1 MTDSASIGVNR
12 QHMVIMESVRHGAGR
27 GILWWFVMNPYPN
40 DHVNRSC
47 QGRTPVIVLVLV
59 LLCGVLG
66 IVTVP
71 PGSTPDVWAHV
82 YRVDA
87 MLNGDVI
94 ARPVRAMSDYHPNAA
109 HNTGG
114 WVNDDVIAFSLANDR
129 HYVSGL
135 VDAASITVNDGH
147 RSEVPFDNTAVYP
160 PIAYLPQLSAFVVG
174 RLLHLNVTWQ
184 FYLAE
189 VFQLAVYLMAV
200 WIGLRVLAGIPSSR
214 WFRMLAGLLAVCLAL
229 PDSFMFSPDSTVVA
243 LSLPLTCMLIRC
255 LQADRLEAGD
265 CVLLIGLTGI
275 LALSKFAYA
284 PCLLMALMPIITHRR
299 MPMRSRLILVAGCV
313 LSVMLLLTW
322 LKFGTG
328 FATNPSRVPYN
339 EVLRRQRELLA
350 APHRFLP
357 RMFYSIVRLQGWS
370 WWEPPLLFLFWMLA
384 LAALMLTVIVWRRDR
399 QRLLFWLMS
408 WTTIMGCVT
417 LVYVAIWTQFTL
429 TGQAGVVGINS
440 RYFLPLVPP
449 LAMQCADALHA
460 IRENLA
466 R

>member
-1 MTDSASIGVNR
+1 MS
-12 QHMVIMESVRHGAGR
+12 
-27 GILWWFVMNPYPN
+27 PYPN
-40 DHVNRSC
+40 GHDGRSC
-47 QGRTPVIVLVLV
+47 QGRTSVVVLALA
-59 LLCGVLG
+59 LLCGMLG

-94 ARPVRAMSDYHPNAA
+94 ARTVHATSDYHPDAA

-114 WVNDDVIAFSLANDR
+114 WVDDDVIAFSLANDR

-135 VDAASITVNDGH
+135 VNATSITVHDGH

-160 PIAYLPQLSAFVVG
+160 PIAYLPQLAAFTVG
-174 RLLHLNVTWQ
+174 RLLRLDVAWR

-189 VFQLAVYLMAV
+189 VFQLAVYITAV
-200 WIGLRVLAGIPSSR
+200 WIGLRVLAGLPSSR
-214 WFRMLAGLLAVCLAL
+214 WFRLLTGVLSVCLAL

-243 LSLPLTCMLIRC
+243 LFLPLACMLIRC
-255 LQADRLEAGD
+255 LQADRLAGGD
-265 CVLLIGLTGI
+265 CVLLVVMTGV

-284 PCLLMALMPIITHRR
+284 PCLLMALLPMIVHRR
-299 MPMRSRLILVAGCV
+299 VPMRSRFILVTGCV

-322 LKFGTG
+322 LKLGTG
-328 FATNPSRVPYN
+328 FATNPSRVPYS
-339 EVLRRQRELLA
+339 EVLRRQRELLS

-370 WWEPPLLFLFWMLA
+370 WWEPPLLFLFWMLTVV
-384 LAALMLTVIVWRRDR
+384 ALMLTVIVWRRDR

-408 WTTIMGCVT
+408 WTAIMGCVT
-417 LVYVAIWTQFTL
+417 LVYAAIWTQFTL

-440 RYFLPLVPP
+440 RYFLPLVP
-449 LAMQCADALHA
+449 LLVMQCADSLLS
-460 IRENLA
+460 IRRNLT

>member
-1 MTDSASIGVNR
+1 M
-12 QHMVIMESVRHGAGR
+12 SV
-27 GILWWFVMNPYPN
+27 V
-40 DHVNRSC
+40 
-47 QGRTPVIVLVLV
+47 VLVLV
-59 LLCGVLG
+59 LLCGMLG
-66 IVTVP
+66 IATVS

-94 ARPVRAMSDYHPNAA
+94 ARPVRATADYHPDAA

-114 WVNDDVIAFSLANDR
+114 WVDDDVVAFSLANDR

-135 VDAASITVNDGH
+135 VDAASITVHDGR

-160 PIAYLPQLSAFVVG
+160 PIAYLPQLTAFAVG
-174 RLLHLNVTWQ
+174 RLLRLDVAWR

-189 VFQLAVYLMAV
+189 VFQLAVYLTAV
-200 WIGLRVLAGIPSSR
+200 WIGLRVLVGIPSSR
-214 WFRMLAGLLAVCLAL
+214 WFRLLTGVLSVCLAV

-243 LSLPLTCMLIRC
+243 LSLPLACMLVQC
-255 LQADRLEAGD
+255 LQTDRLGTGD
-265 CVLLIGLTGI
+265 CVLLAGTTGI

-284 PCLLMALMPIITHRR
+284 PCLLMALLPMLAHHR
-299 MPMRSRLILVAGCV
+299 MPMRSRCILVAGCV

-322 LKFGTG
+322 LKLGTG
-328 FATNPSRVPYN
+328 FATNPSRVPYS
-339 EVLRRQRELLA
+339 EVLRRQQTLLS
-350 APHRFLP
+350 APHMFLP
-357 RMFYSIVRLQGWS
+357 RMFSSIVRLQGWS
-370 WWEPPLLFLFWMLA
+370 WWEPPLLFLFWT
-384 LAALMLTVIVWRRDR
+384 LTVATLMITAVVWRRDR
-399 QRLLFWLMS
+399 RRLLFWLTS
-408 WTTIMGCVT
+408 WMTIMGCVT

-449 LAMQCADALHA
+449 LVMQCVDALRA
-460 IRENLA
+460 IRRNLT